1 MKDFDMAKE
10 LFKDTI
16 NPKLYFDSMSAQIA
30 KDKIEEA
37 IGEQTTALIFVI
49 GESGVGKSFIINMMH
64 NLIAQTQLTT
74 LLTHPCFDKRD
85 LLKILYDSK
94 GLTFDK
100 NSNFNTLKD
109 NLLNAYQNTKH
120 TIFIDDAQLLNE
132 EQCEFIRIMNNTEVF
147 QFVLCINKQESTLV
161 LEKKYFKAKTKIV
174 IEYGNLE
181 EREIYRY
188 IQSILLFHNLGE
200 IASMFLLS
208 DAKVIGRYAQGNFRL
223 VKQFLHTLM
232 KLLSY
237 AQKHGLSKY
246 QKINSCLL
254 SMAALDMG
262 FINDK
267 A

>member
-16 NPKLYFDSMSAQIA
+16 NPKLYFDSISAQIA

-37 IGEQTTALIFVI
+37 IDKQIMALIFII
-49 GESGVGKSFIINMMH
+49 GESGVGKSFILNMMK

-85 LLKILYDSK
+85 LLKILYDAK

-100 NSNFNTLKD
+100 NINFNTLKD
-109 NLLNAYQNTKH
+109 KLLSTYQNTKH

-132 EQCEFIRIMNNTEVF
+132 EQCEFIRIMNNTDIF
-147 QFVLCINKQESTLV
+147 QFVLCLSKEESAVV
-161 LEKKYFKAKTKIV
+161 LEKKYFKAKTKII

-200 IASMFLLS
+200 IASMFSLGH
-208 DAKVIGRYAQGNFRL
+208 AKVIGRYAQGNFRL

-254 SMAALDMG
+254 SMAALEMG

-267 A
+267 E